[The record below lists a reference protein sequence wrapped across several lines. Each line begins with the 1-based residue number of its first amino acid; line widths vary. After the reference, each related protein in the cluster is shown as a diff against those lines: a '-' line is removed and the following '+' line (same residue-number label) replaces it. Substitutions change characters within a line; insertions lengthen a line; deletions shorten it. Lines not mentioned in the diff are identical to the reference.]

1 MYLNMAQ
8 MYSGKS
14 SISKMLYLLLVS
26 YVILQGTWA
35 APNLLTSYLP
45 ASMQALAYYIDY
57 LQYESISSTTVEPP
71 FSVSDEELTN
81 IFNTAPTT
89 TPLPIRPSIS
99 TLSTSKQ
106 PPTWF
111 SPTSRPTWSSTS
123 SKPPQSVSTTI
134 ESSWWK
140 PPIWWHPTITTAKPT
155 VPPTPTHRPGLYA
168 PMKSPLIKPQFEKRV
183 GYEVF
188 DEIGDN
194 TEGFDKL
201 TLALIRDI
209 QTEAEHDEFTN
220 DVESLDNFL
229 RLYDD
234 NYGRAAFVNDNAVDR
249 WSTTSTAGKKRVPP
263 TKPYVEFLL
272 VYDLLKRDAKAANLS
287 KYEGYSEELL
297 RDLHDLSSASAER
310 QLYTLFKRMI
320 DRGDVQRSDVVSRLQ
335 GIMKDLANPQ
345 SATAKELRY
354 IPAMPFVP

>member
-1 MYLNMAQ
+1 MNLEKSVIRQ
-8 MYSGKS
+8 M
-14 SISKMLYLLLVS
+14 LCLLLIS
-26 YVILQGTWA
+26 YVNLPGTLA

-45 ASMQALAYYIDY
+45 ASMQALAYYIDF
-57 LQYESISSTTVEPP
+57 LQYEPISSTTVEPP
-71 FSVSDEELTN
+71 FSVSDDELTN
-81 IFNTAPTT
+81 IFNASPTT
-89 TPLPIRPSIS
+89 TPLPIRPPTSA
-99 TLSTSKQ
+99 LSTNKQ
-106 PPTWF
+106 PSTWV
-111 SPTSRPTWSSTS
+111 STTSRPNWSSTS
-123 SKPPQSVSTTI
+123 NKPSQTVSTTG
-134 ESSWWK
+134 SGWWK
-140 PPIWWHPTITTAKPT
+140 PPNWWNPSTTTTAKPT

-168 PMKSPLIKPQFEKRV
+168 PMKSPLIKPRSEKRV

-234 NYGRAAFVNDNAVDR
+234 NYGRAAFDDDNAVDR